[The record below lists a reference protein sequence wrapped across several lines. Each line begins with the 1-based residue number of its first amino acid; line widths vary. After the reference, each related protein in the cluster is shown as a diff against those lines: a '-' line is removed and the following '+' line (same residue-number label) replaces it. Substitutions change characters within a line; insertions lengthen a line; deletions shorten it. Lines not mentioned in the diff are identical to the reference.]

1 MSAPR
6 FINRYADIALF
17 YSEDEF
23 DQEVMDNGSG
33 MFFLPGVQSFDFNFG
48 SNLVNSK
55 GSIGSKRKNFI
66 YSNQA
71 PDVSLNLSVLENFE
85 TLFEDVFT
93 GGQLREDLN
102 QGRNFYFIIGRDE
115 ERTVLSKYESSFSIG
130 NCFLDSIKIKQSVG
144 GILSSDYSYVGSN
157 IIAQEY
163 SGNDGEY
170 LSSSGLAPSVNLTGD
185 QQPVGNFLFTGIYNE
200 LIESNFMGEWT
211 AGYNTYVKISGI
223 GTEESFLIRPDN
235 IQSFDID
242 LSFNR
247 KRINSIDKFFPM
259 GRVATPPF
267 LGEISLE
274 NKFSDIEVSGSLL
287 NFLKNSETYYISIS
301 GEKINGKTFMVNVSG
316 ASLKSK
322 NVNNS
327 ISSNMS
333 EKSTFMFG
341 ADDIN
346 ILEGASVYLWNKNNG
361 TIFSHND
368 FIWNS
373 FV

>member
-71 PDVSLNLSVLENFE
+71 PDVSLNLSVLENFK

-247 KRINSIDKFFPM
+247 KRINSVDKFFPM

-274 NKFSDIEVSGSLL
+274 NKFSDIEVGGSLL

-346 ILEGASVYLWNKNNG
+346 ILEGTSVYLWNENNG

-368 FIWNS
+368 FIWSS

>member
-1 MSAPR
+1 
-6 FINRYADIALF
+6 
-17 YSEDEF
+17 
-23 DQEVMDNGSG
+23 
-33 MFFLPGVQSFDFNFG
+33 
-48 SNLVNSK
+48 
-55 GSIGSKRKNFI
+55 
-66 YSNQA
+66 
-71 PDVSLNLSVLENFE
+71 
-85 TLFEDVFT
+85 
-93 GGQLREDLN
+93 
-102 QGRNFYFIIGRDE
+102 
-115 ERTVLSKYESSFSIG
+115 
-130 NCFLDSIKIKQSVG
+130 
-144 GILSSDYSYVGSN
+144 
-157 IIAQEY
+157 
-163 SGNDGEY
+163 
-170 LSSSGLAPSVNLTGD
+170 
-185 QQPVGNFLFTGIYNE
+185 
-200 LIESNFMGEWT
+200 MGEWT

-247 KRINSIDKFFPM
+247 KRINSVDKFFPM

-274 NKFSDIEVSGSLL
+274 NKFSDIEVGGSLL

-301 GEKINGKTFMVNVSG
+301 GGKINGKTFMVNVSG

-327 ISSNMS
+327 LSSNMS

-346 ILEGASVYLWNKNNG
+346 ILEGTSVYLWNKNNG